1 MARFHDPAR
10 ARTQPPAP
18 AAAPARSARPTPGT
32 QQVVRFSTAG
42 LPAQRRIE
50 LWEDHNSRSLIGLGC
65 RTLNDSSLEATELTL
80 QLRDVQI
87 ARVTGSPH
95 VVERTQR
102 HVSANPTDAVVVYF
116 TLEGE
121 AFFYHRNG
129 CEILRP
135 GQALLYDADQ
145 PFMRGFARGLEELAL
160 KVPRRLFEEISGSAD
175 LAAPRI
181 FDFRGPG
188 AGPAHAGTLAGLM
201 REAVS
206 APQHDYA
213 RLEAAA
219 LELFRGVVGGDAGA
233 PGHLRAAKAAI
244 AQRLHEPRLSADQ
257 VASAVGISTRQL
269 SRIFARDGVSVAQ
282 FILGERLD
290 AARRRLTRPGTAR
303 LPLGQVAAECGFSSQ
318 PHFSRAY
325 KERFGISPLQ
335 DHRRAGGAAA

>member
-1 MARFHDPAR
+1 MARFTDPVR
-10 ARTQPPAP
+10 ARTEPPVRKTAP
-18 AAAPARSARPTPGT
+18 AGAVPSTPGT
-32 QQVVRFSTAG
+32 HQVVRFSTSG
-42 LPAQRRIE
+42 VPVQRRVE
-50 LWEDHNSRSLIGLGC
+50 LWELHNSRSLIGLGC
-65 RTLNDSSLEATELTL
+65 RTLNDSSLEATEVNL
-80 QLRDVQI
+80 QLQEVQI

-102 HVSANPTDAVVVYF
+102 HVSANPADAVVAYF
-116 TLEGE
+116 ALEGE

-160 KVPRRLFEEISGSAD
+160 KVPRRLFEEIPGSSA
-175 LAAPRI
+175 LSAPRI

-188 AGPAHAGTLAGLM
+188 AAPNRAGALAALM

-206 APQHDYA
+206 APQHDYD
-213 RLEAAA
+213 RLEATAVD
-219 LELFRGVVGGDAGA
+219 LFRVVIGGGGGA
-233 PGHLRAAKAAI
+233 LGHLSAAKAVI
-244 AQRLHEPRLSADQ
+244 AQRLHESRLSADQ
-257 VASAVGISTRQL
+257 IATAVGISTRQL
-269 SRIFARDGVSVAQ
+269 SRIFAQDGVGVAQ

-290 AARRRLTRPGTAR
+290 AARNRLTRSGTGR
-303 LPLGQVAAECGFSSQ
+303 LPLAQVAAECGFSSQ

-335 DHRRAGGAAA
+335 DHRQAGAAA